1 MHASSL
7 SLAKVG
13 TLFRGTHAPC
23 GPLDKSQPWHILR
36 SAYLFE
42 DQVGLH
48 DDIGNTVPTVRMTGG
63 DGRHTKIFYR
73 LILLGIEAHGCEQL
87 CS

>member
-7 SLAKVG
+7 SLAKVVR
-13 TLFRGTHAPC
+13 TLFRGKHAPC

-36 SAYLFE
+36 SSYLFE

-48 DDIGNTVPTVRMTGG
+48 DDIGNTVRMTGG
-63 DGRHTKIFYR
+63 NGRHTKIF
-73 LILLGIEAHGCEQL
+73 LLQGCPKLEVAL
-87 CS
+87 